1 TSYGIGVTATGYD
14 EKDTTIAITAASQ
27 TINIILTPS
36 AKTSIRNFSRLNAK
50 QTINMA
56 NGILTLNN
64 MSYAG
69 IAKVFNTKGE
79 LMYSQSFPALAKV
92 SVQLGNKLSTGN
104 YILRINQNNSFIQ
117 KRIIV
122 Q

>member
-1 TSYGIGVTATGYD
+1 
-14 EKDTTIAITAASQ
+14 
-27 TINIILTPS
+27 
-36 AKTSIRNFSRLNAK
+36 
-50 QTINMA
+50 MA

-92 SVQLGNKLSTGN
+92 SVQLRNKLSTGN
-104 YILRINQNNSFIQ
+104 YILRINQNNSFTQ